1 MKNFIEFIN
10 EGKVINFFN
19 PNEGNFII
27 LMGGPGS
34 GKSKIVETI
43 INVKNARIFNVDFER
58 EATAKKLNLDLN
70 KPEDNEEILK
80 HTYSSTSP
88 NNRTI
93 KLLRST
99 ITNSDPDKY
108 LPNIIFDTVGTHVD
122 LIKELIS
129 IAKDKGY
136 ITTMILIK
144 CDLEIALDR
153 NRKRSRTLSDD
164 VVIDYHNRVK
174 KTFDILFPFY
184 DNAWIVD
191 NSRHFDPKT
200 RRNITT
206 KIK

>member
-1 MKNFIEFIN
+1 MKNYLEFIT
-10 EGKVINFFN
+10 EGKVINFAST
-19 PNEGNFII
+19 EGNFVI

-34 GKSKIVETI
+34 GKSKIVENL
-43 INVKNARIFNVDFER
+43 INIKNARVFNVDFER
-58 EATAKKLNLDLN
+58 EATAKRLNLNLN

-80 HTYSSTSP
+80 FTHASTSP

-93 KLLRST
+93 KLLRTT
-99 ITNSDPDKY
+99 IINSDPDKY
-108 LPNIIFDTVGTHVD
+108 LPNIVFDTVGTHVD

-129 IAKDKGY
+129 LAKDKGY
-136 ITTMILIK
+136 VTTMVLIK
-144 CDLEIALDR
+144 CDLETALER
-153 NRKRSRTLSDD
+153 NRRRPRQLSDE

-191 NSRHFDPKT
+191 NSRHFDPKI
-200 RRNITT
+200 RRNIVS